1 MAQGHAVSLL
11 IALPPEQTQ
20 LSKAQK
26 TFNTLV
32 QKIEKRRSEPL
43 RWQSAV
49 EQIQKNTARFCSSG
63 KIYRAAQADLVH
75 ALDAVFVGAGLTK
88 PERAMLKKVIC
99 NRHSPVDYD
108 TGEARTAS
116 YLRDA

>member
-1 MAQGHAVSLL
+1 M
-11 IALPPEQTQ
+11 
-20 LSKAQK
+20 
-26 TFNTLV
+26 
-32 QKIEKRRSEPL
+32 
-43 RWQSAV
+43 
-49 EQIQKNTARFCSSG
+49 
-63 KIYRAAQADLVH
+63 H
-75 ALDAVFVGAGLTK
+75 ALDAAFVGAGLTK